1 MPMTTPSH
9 NIVLCLQYTWGGFFK
24 NEATSYVRPMSW
36 LPKLRF
42 LNKSWCLNSWRSSC
56 WKMSLTFDEIT
67 IDVYEITRY
76 NLSGLIWIAN
86 RLLSILLK
94 LLKALA
100 NVAHNKC
107 CFCWQLP
114 WIPWCYLPKILKNWS
129 FNGDFDLCKIWIVI
143 LH

>member
-100 NVAHNKC
+100 NARIVEIIGWPEWVVYKFPTLTNDVIRTPP
-107 CFCWQLP
+107 LP
-114 WIPWCYLPKILKNWS
+114 FMSEI
-129 FNGDFDLCKIWIVI
+129 
-143 LH
+143 